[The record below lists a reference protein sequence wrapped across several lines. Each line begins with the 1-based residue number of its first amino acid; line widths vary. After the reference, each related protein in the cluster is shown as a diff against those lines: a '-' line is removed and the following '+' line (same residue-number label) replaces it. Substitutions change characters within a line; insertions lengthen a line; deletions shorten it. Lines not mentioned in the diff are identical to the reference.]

1 MNASSAADTPSAGG
15 SPAGGISIGGKPT
28 PTATGGPGT
37 NDNAG
42 WHLSARRAAALTLL
56 PALVLIAVGPVPLLL
71 WRDRLPDPL
80 ATHWGFS
87 GGPNGATGYAA
98 LLAVTIGAVV
108 LSTAAVGWVVLN
120 RRRRDPY
127 VYPFVVFLA
136 LMLAGIA
143 CGSSAT
149 IVAVNLD
156 VTDWH
161 RTGPLSGWLVAAAVA
176 GSVALAAAVTRAL
189 PAPPPRPAAADGTPH
204 ATPRPLAPGERA
216 VWVGTLTNRWL
227 LVPSA
232 VLCVVGLVWVVV
244 GPGRWV
250 GLSFVPLG
258 LATSALATVRVTV
271 DRRGL
276 QVAYGPL
283 HWPRTR
289 LPVERIE
296 SADVIEVHPTEWGG
310 WGYRGSIKLMKRA
323 AVVLRRGP
331 GLHLR
336 LRDGSEFAVTV
347 DHPEPGA
354 DLLNRL
360 LVAAGPAPR

>member
-1 MNASSAADTPSAGG
+1 MNASPS
-15 SPAGGISIGGKPT
+15 
-28 PTATGGPGT
+28 TGT
-37 NDNAG
+37 
-42 WHLSARRAAALTLL
+42 LSARRALALMVL
-56 PALVLIAVGPVPLLL
+56 PALVLAAAGPLPLLV

-80 ATHWGFS
+80 ASHWGLS
-87 GGPNGATGYAA
+87 GGPNGSTGYATM
-98 LLAVTIGAVV
+98 LAITVGAVV
-108 LSTAAVGWVVLN
+108 LSTAAVGWVVLS
-120 RRRRDPY
+120 RRRRDPF

-143 CGSSAT
+143 CGASAT

-156 VTDWH
+156 VADWH
-161 RTGPLSGWLVAAAVA
+161 RTGPLSGWLVAAMVA
-176 GSVALAAAVTRAL
+176 GSVALAAAATRAL
-189 PAPPPRPAAADGTPH
+189 PATPPRPTTADDGDRH
-204 ATPRPLAPGERA
+204 SAPRPLDAGERA

-232 VLCVVGLVWVVV
+232 ALCVMGLVWVVV

-250 GLSFVPLG
+250 GLAFVPLG
-258 LATSALATVRVTV
+258 LATSVLATVRVTV

-289 LPVERIE
+289 FPAERIE
-296 SADVIEVHPTEWGG
+296 SADVIEVHPTQWGG
-310 WGYRGSIKLMKRA
+310 WGYRGSIRLMKRA

-354 DLLNRL
+354 DLLNRIL
-360 LVAAGPAPR
+360 IPAGAAPR

>member
-1 MNASSAADTPSAGG
+1 MNASPAADTPSTGG
-15 SPAGGISIGGKPT
+15 ASTGGQPAP
-28 PTATGGPGT
+28 GGPG
-37 NDNAG
+37 DDAG
-42 WHLSARRAAALTLL
+42 WHLSGRRAAAVTLL
-56 PALVLIAVGPVPLLL
+56 PALVLAAAGPLPLLV
-71 WRDRLPDPL
+71 WRERLPDPL

-87 GGPNGATGYAA
+87 GGPNGATGYTAM
-98 LLAVTIGAVV
+98 LAVTIGAVV
-108 LSTAAVGWVVLN
+108 LSTATVGWVARN
-120 RRRRDPY
+120 RRRRDPS

-156 VTDWH
+156 VADWH
-161 RTGPLSGWLVAAAVA
+161 QTGPLPGWLVAAAVA
-176 GSVALAAAVTRAL
+176 GSVALAASATRAL
-189 PAPPPRPAAADGTPH
+189 PAQPARRPVADGALHPAA
-204 ATPRPLAPGERA
+204 RPLAAGERA

-232 VLCVVGLVWVVV
+232 ALGAVGLVWVVM

-250 GLSFVPLG
+250 GLTFVPLG
-258 LATSALATVRVTV
+258 LATSLLATVQVTV

-289 LPVERIE
+289 FPVERIE

-310 WGYRGSIKLMKRA
+310 WGYRGSIRLMKRA

-347 DHPEPGA
+347 ERPEPGA
-354 DLLNRL
+354 DLLNRV
-360 LVAAGPAPR
+360 LVAAGPAAR